1 MPTAMRPVSVASEGM
16 TVLIMVAFFALAIGL
31 VQALGRIID
40 CDASP
45 ETDEDLDRTT
55 NIVG

>member
-1 MPTAMRPVSVASEGM
+1 MRPVSVASEGM

-45 ETDEDLDRTT
+45 ETDEDLDGTT